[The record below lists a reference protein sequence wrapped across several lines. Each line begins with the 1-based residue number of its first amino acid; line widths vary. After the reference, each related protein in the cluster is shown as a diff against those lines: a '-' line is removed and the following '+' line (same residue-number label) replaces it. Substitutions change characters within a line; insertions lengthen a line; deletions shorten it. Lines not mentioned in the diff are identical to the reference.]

1 MDTYL
6 ISGVNGMKPKLLL
19 NAGTCFSATSPLWYT
34 LGLNNHYAHT
44 GHAKE
49 HNYLYHLMIDAKRSI
64 NTPSQLNTSVRIN
77 QKWEQNDLIKELPKK
92 KQKKRD
98 GKDGFMHVYPEMTK
112 RSSYIEGKW
121 TLEERKDFFDNPE
134 LSIDKYI
141 KYYLKHWENFK
152 CEYKSVADFSNNNA
166 CLSVEFMEKIKPKL
180 LEYFDIKVTMI
191 FRDPVRRLFSACNRV
206 HHFERDKIIENFRK
220 WVSSNQMEKNVYY
233 SDIYDNHCQ
242 VWGKDN
248 VFPIVMEE
256 FSTDKLSDF
265 LGYRLVT
272 AHQNCYYPDMG
283 SKAPKYPGL
292 SDQYNSDK
300 VDLDKETYEF
310 ALEHMNNVYKSFN
323 TTFGYIPKRW
333 QR

>member
-1 MDTYL
+1 
-6 ISGVNGMKPKLLL
+6 
-19 NAGTCFSATSPLWYT
+19 
-34 LGLNNHYAHT
+34 
-44 GHAKE
+44 
-49 HNYLYHLMIDAKRSI
+49 
-64 NTPSQLNTSVRIN
+64 
-77 QKWEQNDLIKELPKK
+77 
-92 KQKKRD
+92 
-98 GKDGFMHVYPEMTK
+98 
-112 RSSYIEGKW
+112 
-121 TLEERKDFFDNPE
+121 
-134 LSIDKYI
+134 
-141 KYYLKHWENFK
+141 
-152 CEYKSVADFSNNNA
+152 
-166 CLSVEFMEKIKPKL
+166 LSVEFMEKIKPKL